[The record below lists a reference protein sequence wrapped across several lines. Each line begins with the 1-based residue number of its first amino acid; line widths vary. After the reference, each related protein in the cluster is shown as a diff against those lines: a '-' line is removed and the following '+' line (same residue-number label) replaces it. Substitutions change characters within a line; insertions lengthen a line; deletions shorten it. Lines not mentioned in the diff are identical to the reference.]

1 MVQRKG
7 IAAAMPLSYVFY
19 FTCLTLPSGHSLHYF
34 YNKYSK
40 GLLLTLKM
48 HAEAYMKVLKKLV
61 KLHKCLFGIAVLC
74 TFLSVILNLCWNK
87 YLAEFLDR
95 FEVLNLF
102 GLGKEKN
109 AHSSFLMLGILI
121 ILFYTLSEYIS
132 ACLASY
138 TCELYAHEMRMGYV
152 RFYLQSDT
160 GMLLKLKVG
169 EEQSAMQNELK
180 DISDYLKENLF
191 SLMKQFG
198 TFVVT
203 AIFLLSQ
210 NAKLA
215 VLSILPVLPLI
226 LYCACSSRIIKKLTE
241 RCQDSRKKINGLADV
256 ILELFPIIKIYDA
269 YKLMN
274 KAMDQRLLEWESTNI
289 RKEWTT
295 ARLMSLSGVLS
306 FLPVILLL
314 GFGGFMVINGEIS
327 VGIFYI
333 FINLSGN
340 VSGFLQN
347 MPGIYANFR
356 QFSASVGRLEGK
368 LVLEIE

>member
-1 MVQRKG
+1 
-7 IAAAMPLSYVFY
+7 
-19 FTCLTLPSGHSLHYF
+19 
-34 YNKYSK
+34 
-40 GLLLTLKM
+40 
-48 HAEAYMKVLKKLV
+48 MKILKKLV

-87 YLAEFLDR
+87 FLAEFLDQ
-95 FEVLNLF
+95 FDVLSIFDLEN
-102 GLGKEKN
+102 EK
-109 AHSSFLMLGILI
+109 SMQLSFLLLGISI

-132 ACLASY
+132 SCLASY
-138 TCELYAHEMRMGYV
+138 TCELFAHEMRMGYV
-152 RFYLQSDT
+152 RYYLQSDIQ
-160 GMLLKLKVG
+160 LLSKLNVG

-180 DISDYLKENLF
+180 DISNYLKANLF

-226 LYCACSSRIIKKLTE
+226 IYCACSSRIIKKLTE
-241 RCQDSRKKINGLADV
+241 QCQDSRKKINGLADV

-274 KAMDQRLLEWESTNI
+274 QAMNQRLFEWESTNI
-289 RKEWTT
+289 RKERTT

-306 FLPVILLL
+306 FLPLLLLL

-327 VGIFYI
+327 IGIFYI

-347 MPGIYANFR
+347 MPSIYANFR

-368 LVLEIE
+368 LVLEAGACVNTQFI

>member
-1 MVQRKG
+1 
-7 IAAAMPLSYVFY
+7 
-19 FTCLTLPSGHSLHYF
+19 
-34 YNKYSK
+34 
-40 GLLLTLKM
+40 
-48 HAEAYMKVLKKLV
+48 MKILKKLV
-61 KLHKCLFGIAVLC
+61 KMHKFLFGIAVLC

-95 FEVLNLF
+95 FEVLNF
-102 GLGKEKN
+102 FSIGNEKRVQL
-109 AHSSFLMLGILI
+109 SFLLIGAFI
-121 ILFYTLSEYIS
+121 ILFFTLSEYIS
-132 ACLASY
+132 SCLASY
-138 TCELYAHEMRMGYV
+138 TCELFAHEMRMGYV
-152 RFYLQSDT
+152 RYYLQSDIRI
-160 GMLLKLKVG
+160 LLKLKVG

-180 DISDYLKENLF
+180 DISNYLKENLF

-215 VLSILPVLPLI
+215 ILSILPVLPLI
-226 LYCACSSRIIKKLTE
+226 IYCACSSRIIKKLTE
-241 RCQDSRKKINGLADV
+241 QCQDSRKKINGLADV
-256 ILELFPIIKIYDA
+256 ILELFPIIKIYDG

-274 KAMDQRLLEWESTNI
+274 QAMNQRLLEWESTNI
-289 RKEWTT
+289 RKERTT

-306 FLPVILLL
+306 FLPLLL
-314 GFGGFMVINGEIS
+314 LVGFGGFMVINGEIS
-327 VGIFYI
+327 IGIFYI

>member
-1 MVQRKG
+1 
-7 IAAAMPLSYVFY
+7 
-19 FTCLTLPSGHSLHYF
+19 
-34 YNKYSK
+34 
-40 GLLLTLKM
+40 
-48 HAEAYMKVLKKLV
+48 MKIMKKLV
-61 KLHKCLFGIAVLC
+61 KLHKFLFGIAVLC
-74 TFLSVILNLCWNK
+74 TFLSVILNLWWNK
-87 YLAEFLDR
+87 YLAEFLDQ
-95 FEVLNLF
+95 FEVLNF
-102 GLGKEKN
+102 SDIGNEKRVQL
-109 AHSSFLMLGILI
+109 SFFLIGAFI

-132 ACLASY
+132 SCLASY
-138 TCELYAHEMRMGYV
+138 TCELFAHEMRMGYV
-152 RFYLQSDT
+152 RFYLQSDIRI
-160 GMLLKLKVG
+160 LLNLKVG

-210 NAKLA
+210 NAKLT

-226 LYCACSSRIIKKLTE
+226 IYCAFSSRVIKRLTE
-241 RCQDSRKKINGLADV
+241 QCQDNRKKINGLANV

-274 KAMDQRLLEWESTNI
+274 QAMNQRLLEWETTNI

-306 FLPVILLL
+306 FLPVLFLL
-314 GFGGFMVINGEIS
+314 GFGGLMVVNGEVSI
-327 VGIFYI
+327 GTFYI

-340 VSGFLQN
+340 ISGFLQN